1 MKHKEEFLYVI
12 LFFEENSIF
21 FQSCPYTELRMGDFA
36 RISGAALVRADRKRL
51 PDHIKTRRGSA
62 EMEQNMARGPKK
74 TLEEKI
80 AAKEELI
87 DALMTRIESEKQE
100 LAAMYQ
106 EKRNAQLEN
115 IGNMLQEWELSPQ
128 EAEEALRR
136 YVDQREEEAS

>member
-1 MKHKEEFLYVI
+1 
-12 LFFEENSIF
+12 
-21 FQSCPYTELRMGDFA
+21 
-36 RISGAALVRADRKRL
+36 
-51 PDHIKTRRGSA
+51 
-62 EMEQNMARGPKK
+62 MARGPKK

-100 LAAMYQ
+100 LAALCQ

-115 IGNMLQEWELSPQ
+115 IGNMLEEWQLRPQ

-136 YVDQREEEAS
+136 YVDEREEAAS